1 MESGNIPDGNI
12 VASTSSFGNDQEMFG
27 AHRAR
32 LRSPSGYRAD
42 PSAVKKVSFH
52 AITVKLPKAM
62 IVTGIATQGL
72 AGEWVTRYRL
82 MASQNE
88 NDYVP
93 FRDVNDT
100 KIEKVKKDCTCA
112 CVCL

>member
-1 MESGNIPDGNI
+1 MEIGQIPDSNI
-12 VASTSSFGNDQEMFG
+12 VASTSIVGNDREIFG

-32 LRSPSGYRAD
+32 LRSSSGYRAD
-42 PSAVKKVSFH
+42 PSAIKKGSFH
-52 AITVKLPKAM
+52 AIRAKLPKEM

-72 AGEWVTRYRL
+72 AGEWVTKYRL
-82 MASQNE
+82 MAGQNDK
-88 NDYVP
+88 DYVP

-100 KIEKVKKDCTCA
+100 KIEKVKSCVYT